1 MNTPRRVSVA
11 GLWLVACTANPPV
24 PQPAPVVET
33 PVETPVVETP
43 VVETPAVETPL
54 PVIEAPPPAKP
65 PMREPTKLTLHAVVL
80 AEGGGDTEMD
90 ALPSGHVLFRDAYNF
105 AVYPK
110 RGAAE
115 TRLNP
120 LPGEVLRPQF
130 LLADDEDDEGEPTTT
145 LEELHGAWPD
155 HFYATT
161 EREEMR
167 ATTQRVSLHWE
178 NGEWKAIPS
187 PTADKPYTLSVTY
200 ERFLPWVKG
209 RYLVERGL
217 TCTEGCPM
225 EEESY
230 EDGEM
235 SAADRKL
242 EREIGR
248 ALDRWKPFAVVGGKA
263 TALPDLP
270 DDAYA
275 FQLISAASGDVFVPR
290 RSGTVDRWNLTSKA
304 WQSHAVPA
312 GKYVELAAT
321 STGAAYYSTCEP
333 AYLGR
338 LVDGVVTQIQLP
350 EDGCIETLQV
360 DGADRLWLVMR
371 DPVIA
376 AGMQPSRIW
385 RREGDAWQRVELSMT
400 LAGGPKRWSF
410 DGLSW
415 TEVEVPTGTFAVNP
429 SELRV
434 FGPDEVWVHGQL
446 AGEGLAVLG
455 RAEPGLVLPFDLRTE
470 PPPFAD
476 VEQCV
481 SQYIQLGT
489 LPAGEEPQ
497 KAWPAAMKYL
507 AELENDPPVEIDI
520 IYPRVYEV
528 DEGGQRVFFA
538 TLGETTEA
546 GRKVIQEKL
555 AAALPGVSK
564 FECGRPPQPIREHDL
579 PEVEEEPAAPEAK
592 AETEAPET
600 KAEAK
605 APETKAEAKAPETKA
620 EAKAP
625 ETKAE
630 AKAPE
635 TKAEAKQ
642 APPALPGVLD

>member
-1 MNTPRRVSVA
+1 MA

-24 PQPAPVVET
+24 PQPAPVVEA
-33 PVETPVVETP
+33 PPAEPVVETP
-43 VVETPAVETPL
+43 PVETPL
-54 PVIEAPPPAKP
+54 PVIEAPPPKP
-65 PMREPTKLTLHAVVL
+65 PMREPTTLTLHAVVL
-80 AEGGGDTEMD
+80 AEGAGDTEMD

-110 RGAAE
+110 RGDAE
-115 TRLNP
+115 TKLHP
-120 LPGEVLRPQF
+120 LPSEVLRPQF
-130 LLADDEDDEGEPTTT
+130 LLAEDEDDEGGPTTT

-178 NGEWKAIPS
+178 NDEWKEIPS
-187 PTADKPYTLSVTY
+187 PTADKTYTLSVTY

-225 EEESY
+225 ESE

-242 EREIGR
+242 DREIGR

-275 FQLISAASGDVFVPR
+275 FQLLSAASGDLFVPR

-304 WQSHAVPA
+304 WQSHAVPD
-312 GKYVELAAT
+312 GKYEELAVT

-333 AYLGR
+333 LYLAR
-338 LVDGVVTQIQLP
+338 LVEGAVTQIPLP

-360 DGADRLWLVMR
+360 DSTDRLWLVMR

-385 RREGDAWQRVELSMT
+385 RLEGDAWQRVELSMT

-415 TEVEVPTGTFAVNP
+415 TEVEVPTGTFAVGP
-429 SELRV
+429 FELRV
-434 FGPDEVWVHGQL
+434 FGPDEVWVYGQL
-446 AGEGLAVLG
+446 VGEGLAVLG

-489 LPAGEEPQ
+489 LPVGEEPQ

-507 AELENDPPVEIDI
+507 AELQHDPPVEIDI
-520 IYPRVYEV
+520 IEPRVYEV
-528 DEGGQRVFFA
+528 DEEGERVFFA

-555 AAALPGVSK
+555 AAVLPGVSV

-579 PEVEEEPAAPEAK
+579 PEVEEEPAAPGDA
-592 AETEAPET
+592 

-605 APETKAEAKAPETKA
+605 APETKAETTTAETKVPGDAKA
-620 EAKAP
+620 EAKA
-625 ETKAE
+625 AE
-630 AKAPE
+630 AKAAE
-635 TKAEAKQ
+635 AKAEAKQ